1 MLIYALFSQCVP
13 SALSAGFGRKKLI
26 QTSLPG
32 LVSCLLS
39 QNVTEN
45 ARDEKTKGWVW
56 LQITLFPPKKRQN
69 SNLFSLQHLAHFFS
83 EEKSGNGKKK
93 LSEQFQ
99 KIFQPLHTNLDVKKV
114 SFFIKSCSIIMSI
127 LLSIEKLAFYFYF

>member
-69 SNLFSLQHLAHFFS
+69 SNLFSLRHLAHFFS
-83 EEKSGNGKKK
+83 EEKSGNGKKSSVNNFPRYFS
-93 LSEQFQ
+93 LYIQ
-99 KIFQPLHTNLDVKKV
+99 ILTYKKV
-114 SFFIKSCSIIMSI
+114 SVFIKSWSIIVST
-127 LLSIEKLAFYFYF
+127 LLSIEKTA